1 MIKKE
6 YITER
11 KIPVIFTILLLIVAS
26 IIYFTLGSSN
36 LANSMT
42 KNKITPEE
50 IELLK
55 NIQLKAAYTEEGT
68 IDMFALAKSNDL
80 AKIKTKEG
88 NSIPEA
94 GGIVLGNVEAS
105 MMQKEGEFKNISD
118 NITDYDINFTIEGI
132 LTKTNTFADDFHY
145 VNSEE
150 YSKLDG
156 DSNVLL
162 IKFKDKKTPKLFY
175 LYDIYN
181 PAPINLEIT
190 EGNLL
195 YFNKHIEKN
204 KTYYPVLLG
213 ADEAK
218 MMKDEK
224 LFTRAGDIINDFFGK
239 DIFIV
244 GVLTKTNTSIDMMH
258 IVEKDFFDS
267 NSDNK
272 NNNNN
277 TDNDALVKT

>member
-1 MIKKE
+1 MIEKE
-6 YITER
+6 FFVIR
-11 KIPVIFTILLLIVAS
+11 KAPVIFTVLLIIAAS
-26 IIYFTLGSSN
+26 IAYFTLGASDI
-36 LANSMT
+36 AKSMSY
-42 KNKITPEE
+42 NKLSTDEIT
-50 IELLK
+50 LL
-55 NIQLKAAYTEEGT
+55 NGIQLKAAYTEEGT

-80 AKIKTKEG
+80 AKIKTEKG
-88 NSIPEA
+88 NSTPGVGEM
-94 GGIVLGNVEAS
+94 VLGNVEAS
-105 MMQKEGEFKNISD
+105 MMQKEEEFTNIGD
-118 NITDYDINFTIEGI
+118 NITDYDINFTIKGI

-145 VNSEE
+145 VNNEE
-150 YSKLDG
+150 YTKLNG
-156 DSNVLL
+156 ESNVLL
-162 IKFKDKKTPKLFY
+162 IKFKDKTPKLFY
-175 LYDIYN
+175 LYDINN

-272 NNNNN
+272 NKN
-277 TDNDALVKT
+277 DNALVKT